1 MTDEKYPDR
10 YSYMET
16 LEVHLHHLLAT
27 NPGRP
32 LIAAIDG
39 RCASGKTTAAEL
51 LQKQFGWTV
60 VHADD
65 FFLRPEQRTPER
77 YAEPGGNL
85 DRERLREEVLLPLRE
100 GKPAAYRRFDCSV
113 MELGNTVEVP
123 ASDLVIVEGSYSMHP
138 ELRDLYD
145 MTIFFD
151 VSSEEQLRRIEARSG
166 KEKLQMF
173 IDRWIPLEERYF
185 TGCKVAENADLHIIT
200 SNAQ

>member
-85 DRERLREEVLLPLRE
+85 DRERLREEVLLP
-100 GKPAAYRRFDCSV
+100 PS
-113 MELGNTVEVP
+113 
-123 ASDLVIVEGSYSMHP
+123 
-138 ELRDLYD
+138 
-145 MTIFFD
+145 
-151 VSSEEQLRRIEARSG
+151 
-166 KEKLQMF
+166 
-173 IDRWIPLEERYF
+173 
-185 TGCKVAENADLHIIT
+185 
-200 SNAQ
+200 